1 MTQDEQKA
9 LGEILKLIKE
19 GREDPRIYEIS
30 REVISQSG
38 TTFGYD
44 IDELEALYQFV
55 QGRVRYVRDPYGRD
69 TYQGA
74 VDTLDKFKTG
84 DCEDLT
90 ILLASMVLTVG
101 YPVAIKLV
109 SVAGELW
116 DHIYSL
122 AGVPPEEPEKWV
134 AMNATLVH
142 GRLGQ
147 EPEREYEKMFKIT
160 NGLISETGE
169 VYQPSGNWQEKVL
182 KYFPLII
189 IAPFAVFFIKE
200 AMSRR

>member
-9 LGEILKLIKE
+9 LGGILRLIKE

-44 IDELEALYQFV
+44 IDELEAIYQFV

-84 DCEDLT
+84 DCEDST
-90 ILLASMVLTVG
+90 ILIASMLLTVG
-101 YPVAIKLV
+101 YPVALKLA
-109 SVAGELW
+109 SIGGELW

-122 AGVPPEEPEKWV
+122 AGVPPKEPEKWV
-134 AMNATLVH
+134 AMDATLIN

-147 EPEREYEKMFKIT
+147 EPETKYEKMFKIT
-160 NGLISETGE
+160 NGLVSETGE
-169 VYQPSGNWQEKVL
+169 IYQPSGNWQEKVL

-189 IAPFAVFFIKE
+189 LAPLAVFLVKE
-200 AMSRR
+200 AMSRS

>member
-9 LGEILKLIKE
+9 LSEILRLIKE

-38 TTFGYD
+38 TKFGYD

-55 QGRVRYVRDPYGRD
+55 QARVRYVRDPYGRD

-74 VDTLDKFKTG
+74 VDTLDKFTTG
-84 DCEDLT
+84 DCEDLA

-109 SVAGELW
+109 SVEGELW
-116 DHIYSL
+116 DHIYPL
-122 AGVPPEEPEKWV
+122 AGVPPEEPTKWV
-134 AMNATLVH
+134 AMDATLSY

-160 NGLISETGE
+160 NGLVSESGE

-182 KYFPLII
+182 KYFPLVI

>member
-1 MTQDEQKA
+1 MTQDEEKA
-9 LGEILKLIKE
+9 LGEILRLIKE
-19 GREDPRIYEIS
+19 GRDDPRIYEIT

-38 TTFGYD
+38 TKFGYD

-69 TYQGA
+69 IYQGA
-74 VDTLDKFKTG
+74 VDTLDKHKTG

-116 DHIYSL
+116 DHIYPL
-122 AGVPPEEPEKWV
+122 AGMPPEEPKKWV
-134 AMNATLVH
+134 AMDATLSY

-147 EPEREYEKMFKIT
+147 EPEREYEKMFRIT
-160 NGLISETGE
+160 NGLASETGE
-169 VYQPSGNWQEKVL
+169 IYQMPGDWQGKVL
-182 KYFPLII
+182 KWFPLVILV
-189 IAPFAVFFIKE
+189 PFGVFFVKE